1 MLAYS
6 MLYLTAVGTPIACA
20 AWALSAV
27 LRRCG
32 RPERWVWLVGLAFA
46 LAVPLL
52 ILVTTPDATTSA
64 ADSVPTGIVGL
75 PELFA
80 ISERSAPIGSGS
92 YVLALWALLSVGL
105 AARWAWGSYRLHRAS
120 RSWLP
125 GTIDGVDVHLTDDV
139 GPAVAGILQPRI
151 LAPTWLTELPES
163 KRALVLRHEQ
173 EHIRARDPLI
183 VGIVRLARV
192 LVPWNPVV
200 LWLAARLVRA
210 VELDC
215 DRRVLQATRDVRAYG
230 TTLLDVSARRPSGLL
245 AAAAFAESEAPLR
258 SRILAMTTPPRS
270 VSLAAIFASVVLG
283 IVLLVGA
290 LEIPVPAVRIQLE
303 IGGTRP
309 VAEQAATAPAFQP
322 SVTRPRLVNQEA
334 VRQVAQLELERL
346 TGQELDITVQSAPR
360 ARQSVQ
366 PSFTPVSYQPIM
378 LNRPE
383 VGRAL
388 LEAYPP
394 ELRDRGV
401 GGTTILELR
410 VGTEGR
416 VLDRRVQSTSGYPA
430 FDEAALRVVDM
441 MRFEPARNR
450 DQRVPVW
457 VSQRATFVPAAVT
470 SDYVDHH
477 AVR

>member
-6 MLYLTAVGTPIACA
+6 MLYMAAAGAPIACA

-27 LRRCG
+27 LRRYG
-32 RPERWVWLVGLAFA
+32 RPERGVWVGGLILAV
-46 LAVPLL
+46 AVPLL
-52 ILVTTPDATTSA
+52 VLVTTPDATTPA
-64 ADSVPTGIVGL
+64 PDSVPTGIVGL
-75 PELFA
+75 PELIA
-80 ISERSAPIGSGS
+80 VSEQSAPTGSGS

-105 AARWAWGSYRLHRAS
+105 ATRWAWGSYRLRRAS
-120 RSWLP
+120 RSWIP
-125 GTIDGVDVHLTDDV
+125 VTIDGVDVELTDDV
-139 GPAVAGILQPRI
+139 GPAVAGILRPRI

-173 EHIRARDPLI
+173 EHVRARDPWVVALA
-183 VGIVRLARV
+183 RLARV
-192 LVPWNPVV
+192 IVPWNPVV
-200 LWLAARLVRA
+200 LWLSARLVRA

-215 DRRVLQATRDVRAYG
+215 DRRVLQATHDVRAYG
-230 TTLLDVSARRPSGLL
+230 TTLLDLSARRPSGLL

-283 IVLLVGA
+283 VVLLVGA
-290 LEIPVPAVRIQLE
+290 LEIPVPAISIQVE
-303 IGGTRP
+303 IGGAP
-309 VAEQAATAPAFQP
+309 PAAEQAFQP
-322 SVTRPRLVNQEA
+322 SVTRPRLVNERE
-334 VRQVAQLELERL
+334 VREVAQLQLERL
-346 TGQELDITVQSAPR
+346 TVQAASPE
-360 ARQSVQ
+360 RQRVQ
-366 PSFTPVSYQPIM
+366 PHFTPVSYQPIM

-430 FDEAALRVVDM
+430 FDEAALRVVDL

-457 VSQRATFVPAAVT
+457 VSQRATFVPAAVA
-470 SDYVDHH
+470 SDLVDHH
-477 AVR
+477 SVR